1 MVRAGAISQREY
13 GLLQF
18 ADTVD
23 DAFRHIRHGL
33 EKFHVFPDTLTRESV

>member
-1 MVRAGAISQREY
+1 MVRWGTISDEDY

-23 DAFRHIRHGL
+23 DAFERVRAEL
-33 EKFHVFPDTLTRESV
+33 ERNHLKVDLDWMG